1 MNVDSKVIG
10 KPISRV
16 DGRLKTTGAAR
27 YAADH
32 RPTEDRPLHAVLVKS
47 GIAAGRITGFDL
59 SAAQSMSGFTRFL
72 SHLDGA
78 LIRIIKNPADG
89 TFAAG
94 EEYTPFESDQVH
106 CVGQHIG
113 LVLAQT
119 LETAEAAAKAIVVNY
134 EPSKAKTKFSD
145 PNAEVRQPTLYST
158 GEDLQVSRGNVEAGL
173 AEAAQVVKATY
184 TTPIEHHNPIEPS
197 ATLAVWDGDHVTL
210 YDATQGSVNDK
221 HYVAF
226 GMSVD
231 PENVRI
237 LNPFIGGGFGCKGFT
252 WPHTLIAAA
261 AARAV
266 GQPVLLVLSRK
277 DMYTSCGHRP
287 YTEQDVTLAANADG
301 ALTATRHA
309 TQSYRSPVGD
319 HVEPCGMT
327 TAMLYHCDNLEVTH
341 SVRVLNR
348 PSGTPLRSPGEAPG
362 TFALESAMDEL
373 AEKLH
378 MDPVELRRRNHTEVD
393 QRNGRKWS
401 SKHLLKCYDRG
412 VERIG
417 WARRQAP
424 GRWRDGNDLVGLGV
438 ATACY
443 PGYRMPTQTRLTLDR
458 EGVLHVGV
466 AVQDIGTGLYT
477 VLAQMVAERFGSSPG
492 NVRVLIGDSDLPPGP
507 LAGGSMTTASVAAAV
522 DDACRALSE
531 QLRARFIEMGRT
543 PGNEPLLIDGGALR
557 SGSLSV
563 PVADLMPAD
572 AQEIVAEGGA
582 SEIYGFAGGAETDKS
597 FYSFG
602 AIFAE
607 VRVDRDFG
615 IIRVPKMTGVFDV
628 GRVINT
634 KTARSQML
642 GGMTF
647 GIGMALME
655 ETFIDDKTGRFV
667 NPSLGEYYV
676 PVNADVHELDV
687 EMLDIPD
694 YDFNPFG
701 ARGLGEISNVGASA
715 AIANAVYNATGIR
728 VRHLPIRLDD
738 VLKDLPR

>member
-1 MNVDSKVIG
+1 MNLESKVIG
-10 KPISRV
+10 KPVSRV

-32 RPTEDRPLHAVLVKS
+32 RPVEGRPLHAVLVKS
-47 GIAAGRITGFDL
+47 SIASGRITGFDL
-59 SAAQSMSGFTRFL
+59 SALQSMSGFVRFV

-78 LIRIIKNPADG
+78 LIRTIKNPTDG
-89 TFAAG
+89 AFATG
-94 EEYTPFESDQVH
+94 EEYTPFENDRVH
-106 CVGQHIG
+106 FVGQHIG
-113 LVLAQT
+113 LVVAQT
-119 LETAEAAAKAIVVNY
+119 LEVAEAAAKAVVVNY
-134 EPSKAKTKFSD
+134 ETSAARIEFADPS
-145 PNAEVRQPTLYST
+145 AEVRQPDLYNT
-158 GEDLQVSRGNVEAGL
+158 GEELQVSRGHVEAGL
-173 AEAAQVVKATY
+173 VEAVEIVKATY

-197 ATLAVWDGDHVTL
+197 ATLAVWDGDHVTI

-221 HYVAF
+221 NYVAF

-231 PENVRI
+231 PKNVRI

-266 GQPVLLVLSRK
+266 EQPVLLVLSRK

-287 YTEQDVTLAANADG
+287 YTEQEVTLAADADG
-301 ALTATRHA
+301 VLTATRHR
-309 TQSYRSPVGD
+309 TQSYRSLVGD

-327 TAMLYHCDNLEVTH
+327 TAMLYQCDNLEVTH

-373 AEKLH
+373 AEKLG
-378 MDPVELRRRNHTEVD
+378 MDSVELRRRNHTDID

-401 SKHLLKCYDRG
+401 SKHLLQCYDLG
-412 VERIG
+412 AEKID
-417 WARRQAP
+417 WAHRKAP
-424 GRWRDGNDLVGLGV
+424 GAWRDGNDFVGLGM

-443 PGYRMPTQTRLTLDR
+443 PGYRMPTQTRLKLDR
-458 EGVLHVGV
+458 DGTLHVAV

-477 VLAQMVAERFGSSPG
+477 VLAQMVADRFGTSPERI
-492 NVRVLIGDSDLPPGP
+492 RVLIGDSDLPPGP

-522 DDACRALSE
+522 DDGCRALSE
-531 QLRARFIEMGRT
+531 KLRARLVDMGHT
-543 PGNEPLLIDGGALR
+543 PGNEPLVIDGGALQ
-557 SGSLSV
+557 SGPLSV
-563 PVADLMPAD
+563 PAAEVMPTD
-572 AQEIVAEGGA
+572 AHEIVAEGG
-582 SEIYGFAGGAETDKS
+582 SDDTYGFTGGVETDKS

-607 VRVDRDFG
+607 VRIDRDFG

-628 GRVINT
+628 GRVINA

-667 NPSLGEYYV
+667 NSSLGEYYV
-676 PVNADVHELDV
+676 PVNADVNEFDV

-738 VLKDLPR
+738 LLEDLPR